1 MPTATTGHFSL
12 QYGNIGFGSRRAAR
26 AVYYIFVILLALVA
40 ATSTAAAAEIRFER
54 SELTVVTAKGPVRF
68 DVELATDDRQRA
80 QGLQHRKAMAAD
92 AGMLFLFP
100 EPQVVD
106 MWMKNTHLS
115 LDMIFIR
122 RDGHIVSIAEATKP
136 LSLDIVSSGAQA
148 SAVLEVLAG
157 TAKRLGIVPGDRV
170 IHPLL
175 GRR

>member
-1 MPTATTGHFSL
+1 MTTGHFPL
-12 QYGNIGFGSRRAAR
+12 QGGNNRFAACLAAAAR
-26 AVYYIFVILLALVA
+26 HCVFIILFALAA
-40 ATSTAAAAEIRFER
+40 ALSTVAAAEIRFER

-100 EPQVVD
+100 EPQIVD

-122 RDGHIVSIAEATKP
+122 RDGHVVSIARETKP
-136 LSLDIVSSGAQA
+136 FSLDIVSSGAPA

-157 TAKRLGIVPGDRV
+157 TAGRLGIAPGDRV

>member
-1 MPTATTGHFSL
+1 MMALYCALYVRNSRSVPGVAKKVIYYLCALLLLCVATA
-12 QYGNIGFGSRRAAR
+12 AAP
-26 AVYYIFVILLALVA
+26 
-40 ATSTAAAAEIRFER
+40 AAAEIRFER
-54 SELTVVTAKGPVRF
+54 SEITIVTGKGPVRF

-100 EPQVVD
+100 APQIID

-122 RDGHIVSIAEATKP
+122 RDGHVVAIAQETRP
-136 LSLDIVSSGAQA
+136 FSLDIVSSGVPAY
-148 SAVLEVLAG
+148 AVLEVLAG
-157 TAKRLGIVPGDRV
+157 TAGRLGIAPGDRV

-175 GRR
+175 GSR

>member
-1 MPTATTGHFSL
+1 MPSIIAGYVRL
-12 QYGNIGFGSRRAAR
+12 QIGNSRLLPGVAERALKLVFA
-26 AVYYIFVILLALVA
+26 ILLLVA
-40 ATSTAAAAEIRFER
+40 AAYSAPAAAEIRFER
-54 SELTVVTAKGPVRF
+54 SEITVATAKGPVRF

-100 EPQVVD
+100 APQIID

-122 RDGHIVSIAEATKP
+122 GDGHVVAIAQETKP
-136 LSLDIVSSGAQA
+136 FSLDIVSSGVPAY
-148 SAVLEVLAG
+148 AVLEVLAG
-157 TAKRLGIVPGDRV
+157 TARRLGIAPGDRV

-175 GRR
+175 GRQ